1 MKRHN
6 HKIRLNYYTLFI
18 DWDNDGNFSPEFGD
32 WIKSTVTQERKDEYA
47 GESFKIKMTLE
58 SLPISAGALILMD
71 NAKRN
76 ARCI

>member
-1 MKRHN
+1 MHN

-18 DWDNDGNFSPEFGD
+18 DWDNDGNYSPEFGD

-47 GESFKIKMTLE
+47 GESFKIEVTLE
-58 SLPISAGALILMD
+58 SLQISTGTQILME